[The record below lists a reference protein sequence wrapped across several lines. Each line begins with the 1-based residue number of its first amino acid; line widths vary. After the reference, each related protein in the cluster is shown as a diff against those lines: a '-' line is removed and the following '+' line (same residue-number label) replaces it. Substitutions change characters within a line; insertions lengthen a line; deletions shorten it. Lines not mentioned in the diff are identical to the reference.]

1 MDSESIYPTYEFVE
15 ARPEGV
21 KVSIHVLNKEE
32 SEKVPEF
39 HRETFNKDGKVEKH
53 KLSCVLAGKL

>member
-39 HRETFNKDGKVEKH
+39 HRETFNKDGHATHHENG
-53 KLSCVLAGKL
+53 C